1 MKFFQNLNSRS
12 SDLDIPIILIISLF
26 PVILVSG
33 PFLSD
38 LFCIILGIAFLYTLY
53 QDNAWHE
60 LHENYYFKYF
70 ILIFCYLNLNSF
82 FSFNPEISFSKSLP
96 FIRIILFVFSL
107 SFFLNRYKNLYKNFF
122 YCFFLI
128 LLLMILDSLLQLL
141 FNHNIFGISI
151 IFENRISSFFGDEKI
166 MGSYITRL
174 LPIIVSIPFII
185 NYKKKFLIN
194 FFIITLSSVLV
205 FLSAERLAIFYLLSF
220 LIFYF
225 LITKKFF
232 LKFISL
238 TFVFIFLI
246 NLYNPIFAGRIINS
260 TIQQINQTETV
271 TSYRHLLHYIT
282 AYEMFKDEKIL
293 GNGLKSFRYLCSEPR
308 YQDVIEKKQIE
319 DIKKK
324 GEKDYLV
331 EFENGCNTHPHN
343 IYLEFMA
350 ELGLIG
356 MILFSV
362 IMFFCSIKIFLF
374 LKHYFLN
381 NKINDLI
388 IAKNLILF
396 GIFIQMFPLTPSGS
410 FFNNYMMIIFHLS
423 IGFYLSVL
431 KIKR

>member
-1 MKFFQNLNSRS
+1 
-12 SDLDIPIILIISLF
+12 
-26 PVILVSG
+26 
-33 PFLSD
+33 
-38 LFCIILGIAFLYTLY
+38 
-53 QDNAWHE
+53 
-60 LHENYYFKYF
+60 
-70 ILIFCYLNLNSF
+70 
-82 FSFNPEISFSKSLP
+82 
-96 FIRIILFVFSL
+96 
-107 SFFLNRYKNLYKNFF
+107 
-122 YCFFLI
+122 
-128 LLLMILDSLLQLL
+128 
-141 FNHNIFGISI
+141 
-151 IFENRISSFFGDEKI
+151 
-166 MGSYITRL
+166 
-174 LPIIVSIPFII
+174 
-185 NYKKKFLIN
+185 
-194 FFIITLSSVLV
+194 
-205 FLSAERLAIFYLLSF
+205 
-220 LIFYF
+220 
-225 LITKKFF
+225 
-232 LKFISL
+232 
-238 TFVFIFLI
+238 
-246 NLYNPIFAGRIINS
+246 
-260 TIQQINQTETV
+260 
-271 TSYRHLLHYIT
+271 
-282 AYEMFKDEKIL
+282 MFKDEKIL